1 MKIETINVSVVRVVD
16 GNDTW
21 IIHQSHGVDK
31 VSYIAIHQNG
41 EKRISL
47 STKMGKNVNHILS
60 RVMMVLFVCSIK
72 VCWMS

>member
-31 VSYIAIHQNG
+31 VSYIAIHQSG
-41 EKRISL
+41 EKHEPYIIEGDDGIIR
-47 STKMGKNVNHILS
+47 MFNQG
-60 RVMMVLFVCSIK
+60 VLDELKHKLI
-72 VCWMS
+72 

>member
-41 EKRISL
+41 EKREPYIIEGDDGIIR
-47 STKMGKNVNHILS
+47 MFNQG
-60 RVMMVLFVCSIK
+60 VLDELKHKFI
-72 VCWMS
+72 